1 MRRLGFIHFACLL
14 AVCGVNHAAATE
26 ADDTRAWQGT
36 WKLVSCMANGES
48 QTADMKWIV
57 KGDHYTIRL
66 KGQSGEDPY
75 TFKLDPRQKHIDVFH
90 HDTPRGTY
98 GGRLKGIYEIQG
110 NSLKVCYDL
119 KGQRYPNSF
128 DAGRG
133 SAQVLYQFQ
142 RERRD

>member
-57 KGDHYTIRL
+57 NGD
-66 KGQSGEDPY
+66 
-75 TFKLDPRQKHIDVFH
+75 
-90 HDTPRGTY
+90 
-98 GGRLKGIYEIQG
+98 RLKGIYEIQG

-119 KGQRYPNSF
+119 KGQRYPKSF